1 MQEPV
6 LDLTLV
12 LQDQVDNEELD
23 LLTRQVRNEIAEL
36 DVETVRL
43 ARDEALPSGAKGD
56 PIAIGTIVVALAS
69 AGVFTALIELLKS
82 WALRREGR
90 TVTIKVRDGER
101 EIELAYSPAD
111 TSPEEMARFADKV
124 VGVLQQGKRSTVG
137 R

>member
-6 LDLTLV
+6 LDLTIV

-23 LLTRQVRNEIAEL
+23 RLTRQMRNEIAEL
-36 DVETVRL
+36 DVEMVKL
-43 ARDEALPSGAKGD
+43 AQGEALPSGAKGD
-56 PIAIGTIVVALAS
+56 PITIGTIVVALAS

-90 TVTIKVRDGER
+90 TITLKVRDGER
-101 EIELAYSPAD
+101 EMELAYSPAD
-111 TSPEEMARFADKV
+111 TSPEEMARFVDKV
-124 VGVLQQGKRSTVG
+124 IGVLQQGKRSTAK